1 MYVERHKRIDD
12 KSFVNVKPANSIAV
26 LLAVKGIEKYVC
38 QIFKERLQIK
48 IKYLSQ
54 IRPC

>member
-1 MYVERHKRIDD
+1 MYVECHKRIDD

-54 IRPC
+54 IGSC

>member
-26 LLAVKGIEKYVC
+26 LLAVKGIEKHIC

>member
-1 MYVERHKRIDD
+1 MYVECHKRIDD